1 MCVLGFKIQAKVL
14 TALLCAMF
22 CLHGYAQKR
31 LIEEVKQD
39 LRTQTLTVANYT
51 SSLTK
56 LTPALKDSTTC
67 DDAEVWF
74 IAGKI
79 CFDKYDKYQSLR
91 SIGTRADD
99 SDMCSALISGYDY
112 MLKALSLDSVP
123 ERDKHG
129 AVKIDKKTGQPRMH
143 TTYSRDITKLLL
155 EHHREYKYVGR
166 VYYSTLQKFGE
177 AYRAWEIY
185 SSMPYDRRFAALQKS
200 VRVAEIG
207 EYRFYQGV
215 SAKLDGNYAN
225 AMRAFGKALDAGYDK
240 RDVYDYAIICAEHE
254 QSDSIIAILAKD
266 AHDRYGKDNPRYIRI
281 LCNVAIRNGKYDI
294 ANLVVDQ
301 AMSDYPDRAEY
312 YGLKG
317 VLLENQNG
325 NIYESYT
332 YFKRAVELDPEGA
345 QTNYDMGRY
354 YLNLALTQTDERKNL
369 ELQAQAKPYF
379 ERTLEKDPGNK
390 AARSALKGIYYNLN
404 DPKYERL

>member
-1 MCVLGFKIQAKVL
+1 MCVLTFKISTRILMV
-14 TALLCAMF
+14 LLCAVF
-22 CLHGYAQKR
+22 CIRGSAQRR

-39 LRTQTLTVANYT
+39 LRTQTLSVTNYT
-51 SSLTK
+51 STLSK
-56 LTPALKDSTTC
+56 LAPALTDSTTC
-67 DDAEVWF
+67 SDAEAWF

-91 SIGTRADD
+91 SIGTKADD
-99 SDMCSALISGYDY
+99 SDMCSVLISGYDY
-112 MLKALSLDSVP
+112 MMKALSLDSVP

-129 AVKIDKKTGQPRMH
+129 VVKLDKKTGQPRMR

-155 EHHREYKYVGR
+155 EHHKEYRYVGR

-177 AYRAWEIY
+177 AYRAWEIFA
-185 SSMPYDRRFAALQKS
+185 SMPYDSRFVTLQKS
-200 VRVAEIG
+200 VQVAEIG
-207 EYRFYQGV
+207 EYRFYQGI

-225 AMRAFGKALDAGYDK
+225 ALLAFGKALDFGYYK
-240 RDVYDYAIICAEHE
+240 RDVYDYAITCAEHE
-254 QSDSIIAILAKD
+254 QRDTVIAMLAKD

-281 LCNVAIRNGKYDI
+281 LCNVAIRNEKYDV

-301 AMSDYPDRAEY
+301 AMIDYPDRAEY
-312 YGLKG
+312 FGLKG

-325 NIYESYT
+325 NVRESYT
-332 YFKRAVELDPEGA
+332 YFKRALELDPEGV

-354 YLNLALTQTDERKNL
+354 YLNLALSEADERKSL

-379 ERTLEKDPGNK
+379 ELVIEKEPGNK
-390 AARSALKGIYYNLN
+390 AARSALRGIYYNLN
-404 DPKYERL
+404 DPKYESL